1 MNRLRASL
9 WCLVAGF
16 ALLIG
21 CTIMTIRPDMQPGI
35 PLFLGMVGFGLLL
48 LAILLLTEEGN

>member
-21 CTIMTIRPDMQPGI
+21 CTLTIRPDVQPGI
-35 PLFLGMVGFGLLL
+35 PLFFGMVGFGLLL

>member
-1 MNRLRASL
+1 MTSLKHSL
-9 WCLVAGF
+9 WCLVSGF

-21 CTIMTIRPDMQPGI
+21 CTLTIRPDVQPGI

-48 LAILLLTEEGN
+48 LTILLLTEEGH

>member
-9 WCLVAGF
+9 WCLVSGF

-21 CTIMTIRPDMQPGI
+21 CTLTIRPDVQPGI
-35 PLFLGMVGFGLLL
+35 PLFFGMVGFGLLL